1 MKKKFKL
8 IYATLV
14 CSIFLSSCTLMTKSM
29 REPNN
34 RVNFAKDDFTYSA
47 QLSAEASSTKIFGI
61 DFERLFTKKTGS
73 ISGGGAS
80 TMISLASIPVIGG
93 FVGGDKTSSYALYK
107 LMTDNAGYDIVFY
120 PSFATTVKRPIII
133 PIFTITTVKVT
144 AKLAKFK

>member
-1 MKKKFKL
+1 MKNLKKL
-8 IYATLV
+8 IGAAVV

-34 RVNFAKDDFTYSA
+34 RVNFAKDDFTFSG
-47 QLSAEASSTKIFGI
+47 QLSAEASSTKILGI
-61 DFERLFTKKTGS
+61 DFARLFMKKTGS
-73 ISGGGAS
+73 VSGGGSSA
-80 TMISLASIPVIGG
+80 ISLASIPVIGG
-93 FVGGDKTSSYALYK
+93 FVGGDKTSGYALYN
-107 LMTDNAGYDIVFY
+107 LMTDNAGYDVVFY

>member
-1 MKKKFKL
+1 MKNFKKL
-8 IYATLV
+8 IGAAVL

-34 RVNFAKDDFTYSA
+34 RVNFVKDDFTFSG

-73 ISGGGAS
+73 VSGGGSSA
-80 TMISLASIPVIGG
+80 ISLASIPVIGG
-93 FVGGDKTSSYALYK
+93 FVGGDKTSGYALYK